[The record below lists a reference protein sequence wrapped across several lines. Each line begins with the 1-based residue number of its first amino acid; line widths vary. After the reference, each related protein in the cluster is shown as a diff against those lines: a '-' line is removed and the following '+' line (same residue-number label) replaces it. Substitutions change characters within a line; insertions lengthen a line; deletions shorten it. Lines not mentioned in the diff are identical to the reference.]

1 MTYSPKDATPTT
13 AGVLDAARARY
24 ALDDRA
30 DYEDA
35 VRGKIADIP
44 GRRVVNDAGQATLD
58 LAELDFLGDD
68 DAAPPGTVDAS
79 LWRQSQLMRHGGLF
93 RVVDRLYQ
101 VRNSDIADVTF
112 VEGDDGVVVID
123 CSSSVEAARQALD
136 LLRAH
141 VTDKPV
147 VAVIYTHT
155 HIDHYGGVK
164 GVVDPADVASG
175 AVPIIAPGEIASFD
189 ALAIGENVIAGNAMS
204 RRAGYAF
211 QSLLDRGPRGAVT
224 AGIGVTTAAGPTV
237 SYLSPTDPI
246 TRTGQTRRIAGL
258 TFEFLYAPDTEAP
271 EEMHIWIPELK
282 ALTCAENANH
292 SLHNIQTLRGARTR
306 DARNFARYLDETLV
320 RWGDEVEVHFGPH
333 TWPVWGNA
341 AVVDF
346 LESQRD
352 TYKYIHD
359 QALRLANKGCT
370 PLEAAEVIALPDALG
385 RRWFNRGYHGT
396 VHHDVRAVFT
406 KELGMWDGDPV
417 SLHPHPPVESA
428 RRWVA
433 AFGADALVA
442 EGRRAVEAGDYRWA
456 AEVLH
461 AVVFAQPDHTEARG
475 LQADA
480 YEQMGYQAEGPQWR
494 GIFLTAA
501 RELREGIVPARFAT
515 ASPDSIAAMPVDILF
530 DFAAV
535 HVIGEKAPEVD
546 LRFDVD
552 FTDLG
557 QTWSVRIANGVLNA
571 RPGASGAPL
580 TLRGPK
586 PVVAG
591 ALLAPG
597 SVAALVGSGH
607 LSLDGD
613 RGVLESYGSLIDSF
627 DPNFPVVTP

>member
-1 MTYSPKDATPTT
+1 MTYRPKDATPATRD
-13 AGVLDAARARY
+13 VLRAARDRY
-24 ALDDRA
+24 ALDDRG
-30 DYEDA
+30 DFEDA

-44 GRRVVNDAGQATLD
+44 DGRVLNDAGQATVD
-58 LAELDFLGDD
+58 LADFDFLADG
-68 DAAPPGTVDAS
+68 AAEPDTVDAS
-79 LWRQSQLMRHGGLF
+79 LWRQSQLMRHAGLF

-123 CSSSVEAARQALD
+123 CSSSVEAARQALG

-164 GVVDPADVASG
+164 GVVDAEDVASG
-175 AVPIIAPGEIASFD
+175 KVPIIAPGTIASFD
-189 ALAIGENVIAGNAMS
+189 AHAIGENVIAGNTMS

-211 QSLLDRGPRGAVT
+211 QSLLDRDPRGAVT
-224 AGIGVTTAAGPTV
+224 AGIGVTTAEGPTV

-246 TRTGQTRRIAGL
+246 TETGQTRRIAGL

-352 TYKYIHD
+352 TYKYLHD
-359 QALRLANKGCT
+359 QALRLANKGYT

-442 EGRRAVEAGDYRWA
+442 EGRRAFDAGDYRWA
-456 AEVLH
+456 VEVLH
-461 AVVFAQPDHTEARG
+461 PVVFGEPDHRRARE

-501 RELREGIVPARFAT
+501 RELREGVVPARFAT

-535 HVIGEKAPEVD
+535 HVIGEKAAEVD
-546 LRFDVD
+546 LRFDVA
-552 FTDLG
+552 FTDLD
-557 QTWSVRIANGVLNA
+557 QTWSVRIANGVLNS

-586 PVVAG
+586 SVIAG
-591 ALLAPG
+591 ALVAPG
-597 SVAALVGSGH
+597 SVEALERSGH
-607 LSLDGD
+607 LTLEGD
-613 RGVLESYGSLIDSF
+613 RGVLGSYGSLIDSF
-627 DPNFPVVTP
+627 DPNFAVVTP